1 MTNIDL
7 ITYPNM
13 FCGVYVCT
21 CTHICVSVYLWACGG
36 APAASPAILSS
47 TITFLQ
53 DGVDL
58 SLAWCLLLT
67 LGGLLSNPWAFSFL
81 CFPALGCQTV
91 RWGNSLHSSGDEI
104 QDLMCKTSFLP
115 ISPDPKFLIYV
126 YYYCHYYYEHLFYW
140 GAVTHY
146 IFYPIIF

>member
-1 MTNIDL
+1 MNNIDL

-21 CTHICVSVYLWACGG
+21 CTHICMSVYVWACGG

-53 DGVDL
+53 DGVGL
-58 SLAWCLLLT
+58 SLAWCLPLM

-91 RWGNSLHSSGDEI
+91 RRGNSLNSSGDEI
-104 QDLMCKTSFLP
+104 QDLICAKQASYQLVQIPNFSYMFIIIVIIIIMS
-115 ISPDPKFLIYV
+115 IYFIEV
-126 YYYCHYYYEHLFYW
+126 LWHTIYF
-140 GAVTHY
+140 
-146 IFYPIIF
+146 IP